1 MSGRRPPDSAI
12 LRYQRETADGT
23 IHTYEPLVEERENSL
38 AGVLEIE
45 SEVLRGVSL
54 PSLLAGRARLF
65 ASEGQAARDD
75 PSGTFALSK
84 PVDSLSFFL
93 SHSWRDDSEKK
104 WKRMLEYKDEHSS
117 SHGGEEPTCWLDKA
131 CIDQAS
137 DINQSLKVLPLFLL
151 FSQRFVV
158 FAGQSYTKRL

>member
-1 MSGRRPPDSAI
+1 MSGVRPPDSAI

-23 IHTYEPLVEERENSL
+23 IHTYQPLVEERSNSL
-38 AGVLEIE
+38 AGVLEIDH
-45 SEVLRGVSL
+45 EVLRGVSL

-93 SHSWRDDSEKK
+93 SHSWRTSRIAKYCALCVHFNLRRAAVASAVANVSAGLGQFANASALTMPAGLNLSTSGADS
-104 WKRMLEYKDEHSS
+104 RPR
-117 SHGGEEPTCWLDKA
+117 G
-131 CIDQAS
+131 
-137 DINQSLKVLPLFLL
+137 
-151 FSQRFVV
+151 
-158 FAGQSYTKRL
+158 